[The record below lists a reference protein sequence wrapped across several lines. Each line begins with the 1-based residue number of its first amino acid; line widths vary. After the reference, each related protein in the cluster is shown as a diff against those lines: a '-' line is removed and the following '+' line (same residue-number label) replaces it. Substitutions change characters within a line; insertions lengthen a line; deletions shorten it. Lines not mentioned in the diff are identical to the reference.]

1 MNSMLAKLSS
11 CFIQVQYLNSGFK
24 LFDMKNSILL
34 VFTLIS
40 SFVFSQDITVERI
53 WKNYEFSPKR
63 IGGFK
68 SMNDGEHYTNVKD
81 GNSIYKF
88 SLNDVNDKGAVVL
101 DGAKLVMDGKKLTFD
116 DYEFNSDE
124 TKILLLTNVES
135 IYRRSFQA
143 VYYLYDLKTQK
154 LSPLDSE
161 HSPQTLAEYSPD
173 GLKVSFIHGNDL
185 FVKTIASGKVE
196 KLTQDGKRN
205 KVINGTTDWVYEE
218 EFSITKAYGWSPD
231 SKYIAYLRF
240 DEKNVPEYSM
250 DSYGGLYPEA
260 YTFKYPKAGEVNS
273 VVTAHCVSLDSKKVQ
288 QISLGE
294 YEYIP
299 RLNWSSAS
307 NQLIIQTM
315 NRHQSELNYWLVD
328 LVKGKV
334 TSKIFF
340 TEKSKTYI
348 DIDDNLLILKDG
360 KSILRTSEESGYR
373 HIYQL
378 NFNGIVKQITSG
390 PWDVIDFLGFDETS
404 QQIYFSSAEK
414 GAIHKSIYS
423 VETSGANKRDLTPEI
438 GYNEAE
444 FLNGM
449 HYFIH
454 TYSNAN
460 HAPVYKLCKSDGSVV
475 RELESNLAFMDKLKK
490 ERLSTKQFIEV
501 NANGV
506 KLNASVI
513 LPVGFDPTKKYPM
526 YVNVYGGPGHNE
538 VLDAWDGND
547 YFFHQL
553 LAQKGYIV
561 FQVDPRG
568 TMYQGAEFK
577 KSTYLQLGKLEIED
591 VMNAVKEYSKNTFV
605 DASRV
610 GIMGWSYGGFMASL
624 GITKGADVFKMAIA
638 VAPVTNWRYYD
649 NIYTERFMRTPQEN
663 ADGYD
668 RNSPINYVDNIKGKF
683 LLIHGSSDDNVHF
696 QNTMDMTTAL
706 VKANKQFELF
716 VYPNKNHGIYGG
728 NTRNHLFQLML
739 TFIETNL

>member
-1 MNSMLAKLSS
+1 MKQ
-11 CFIQVQYLNSGFK
+11 C
-24 LFDMKNSILL
+24 LFF
-34 VFTLIS
+34 VFTLVS
-40 SFVFSQDITVERI
+40 SLIFTQDLTVERI
-53 WKNYEFSPKR
+53 WKNFEFNPKR
-63 IGGFK
+63 IGGYQA
-68 SMNDGEHYTNVKD
+68 MNDGEHYMKVKD
-81 GNSIYKF
+81 GSFYQYAM
-88 SLNDVNDKGAVVL
+88 NDLNDKGLLFLDESKLVL
-101 DGAKLVMDGKKLTFD
+101 DGKKITFD
-116 DYEFNSDE
+116 DFQFNADE
-124 TKILLLTNVES
+124 SKLLLLTNVES
-135 IYRRSFQA
+135 IYRRSYQA

-154 LSPLDSE
+154 LSPLDAE
-161 HSPQTLAEYSPD
+161 HAPQTLAEYSPD
-173 GLKVSFIHGNDL
+173 GTKVSFIHGNDL

-196 KLTQDGKRN
+196 KLTLDGKRN
-205 KVINGTTDWVYEE
+205 KIINGTTDWVYEE

-240 DEKNVPEYSM
+240 DEKKVPEYSM
-250 DSYGGLYPEA
+250 DTYGGLYPEA

-273 VVTAHCVSLDSKKVQ
+273 VVTAHCISVDNKKAQ
-288 QISLGE
+288 PISLGT

-299 RLNWSSAS
+299 RLNWSSTS

-328 LVKGKV
+328 VVKGKV

-340 TEKSKTYI
+340 TEKSTTYI

-378 NFNGIVKQITSG
+378 NFDGSVKQITTG
-390 PWDVIDFLGFDETS
+390 PWDVIDFLGFDES
-404 QQIYFSSAEK
+404 SKQIYFSSAEK

-423 VETSGANKRDLTPEI
+423 VETSGANKRDLTPKV

-460 HAPVYKLCKSDGSVV
+460 QAPVYQLCKSDGSVV
-475 RELESNLAFMDKLKK
+475 RLLESNQAFMDKLKK

-513 LPVGFDPTKKYPM
+513 LPLGFDPSKKYPM

-553 LAQKGYIV
+553 LAQKGYII

-568 TMYQGAEFK
+568 TMYQGVEFK

-591 VMNAVKEYSKNTFV
+591 VMNAVKEYAKNSFV

-668 RNSPINYVDNIKGKF
+668 RNSPINFVDNMKGKY
-683 LLIHGSSDDNVHF
+683 LLIHGSADDNVHF

-716 VYPNKNHGIYGG
+716 VYPDKNHGIYGG

-739 TFIETNL
+739 TFIESNL

>member
-1 MNSMLAKLSS
+1 
-11 CFIQVQYLNSGFK
+11 
-24 LFDMKNSILL
+24 MKNSLLL
-34 VFTLIS
+34 VFTLFYS
-40 SFVFSQDITVERI
+40 LVFSQDLTVERI
-53 WKNYEFSPKR
+53 WKNYEFNPKR
-63 IGGFK
+63 VGGFK
-68 SMNDGEHYTNVKD
+68 SMSDGEHYTNVKE

-101 DGAKLVMDGKKLTFD
+101 DGAKLLVDGKKLAFD

-124 TKILLLTNVES
+124 TKVLLLTNVES
-135 IYRRSFQA
+135 IYRRSYEA
-143 VYYLYDLKTQK
+143 VYYLYDLTSQK
-154 LSPLDSE
+154 LTPLDPD

-173 GLKVSFIHGNDL
+173 GTKVSFIHGNDL
-185 FVKTIASGKVE
+185 FVKTLANGKVE
-196 KLTQDGKRN
+196 KLTEDGKRN
-205 KVINGTTDWVYEE
+205 KIINGTTDWVYEE

-240 DEKNVPEYSM
+240 DEKKVPEYSM

-273 VVTAHCVSLDSKKVQ
+273 VVTAHCVSLDSKKAQ

-328 LVKGKV
+328 VVKGKV

-378 NFNGIVKQITSG
+378 NFDGTVKQVTSG
-390 PWDVIDFLGFDETS
+390 PWDVIDFLGFDES
-404 QQIYFSSAEK
+404 SKQIYFSSAEK

-423 VETSGANKRDLTPEI
+423 VEISGGNKRDLTPTV

-460 HAPVYKLCKSDGSVV
+460 QAPVYRLCKSDGSVV
-475 RELESNLAFMDKLKK
+475 RELESNQVFMDKLKK

-513 LPVGFDPTKKYPM
+513 LPVGFDPSKKYPM

-591 VMNAVKEYSKNTFV
+591 VMNAVKEYAKNSFV

-668 RNSPINYVDNIKGKF
+668 RNSPINYVDNVKGKY

-696 QNTMDMTTAL
+696 QNTMDMTSAM

-728 NTRNHLFQLML
+728 NTRNHLFQMML
-739 TFIETNL
+739 NFIETNL

>member
-1 MNSMLAKLSS
+1 
-11 CFIQVQYLNSGFK
+11 
-24 LFDMKNSILL
+24 MKNSLLL
-34 VFTLIS
+34 VFTLFYS
-40 SFVFSQDITVERI
+40 LVFSQDLTVERI
-53 WKNYEFSPKR
+53 WKNYEFNPKR
-63 IGGFK
+63 VGGFK
-68 SMNDGEHYTNVKD
+68 SMSDGEHYTNVKE

-101 DGAKLVMDGKKLTFD
+101 DGAKLLVDGKKLAFD

-124 TKILLLTNVES
+124 TKVLLLTNVES
-135 IYRRSFQA
+135 IYRRSYEA
-143 VYYLYDLKTQK
+143 VYYLYDLTSQK
-154 LSPLDSE
+154 LTPLDPD

-173 GLKVSFIHGNDL
+173 GTKVSFIHGNDL
-185 FVKTIASGKVE
+185 FVKTLANGKVE
-196 KLTQDGKRN
+196 KLTEDGKRN
-205 KVINGTTDWVYEE
+205 KIINGTTDWVYEE

-240 DEKNVPEYSM
+240 DEKKVPEYSM

-273 VVTAHCVSLDSKKVQ
+273 VVTAHCVSLDSKKAQ

-328 LVKGKV
+328 VVKGKV

-378 NFNGIVKQITSG
+378 NFDGTVKQVTSG
-390 PWDVIDFLGFDETS
+390 PWDVIDFLGFDES
-404 QQIYFSSAEK
+404 SKQIYFSSAEK

-423 VETSGANKRDLTPEI
+423 VEISGGNKRDLTPTV

-460 HAPVYKLCKSDGSVV
+460 QAPVYRLCKSDGSVV
-475 RELESNLAFMDKLKK
+475 RELESNQVFMDKLKK

-513 LPVGFDPTKKYPM
+513 LPVGFDPSKKYPM

-591 VMNAVKEYSKNTFV
+591 VMNAVKEYAKNSFV

-668 RNSPINYVDNIKGKF
+668 RNSPINYVDNVKGKY

-696 QNTMDMTTAL
+696 QNTMDMTSAM

-739 TFIETNL
+739 TFIEANL

>member
-1 MNSMLAKLSS
+1 MKQS
-11 CFIQVQYLNSGFK
+11 
-24 LFDMKNSILL
+24 LF
-34 VFTLIS
+34 
-40 SFVFSQDITVERI
+40 FVFALVSSLIFAQDLTVERI
-53 WKNYEFSPKR
+53 WKNYEFNPKR
-63 IGGFK
+63 IGGYQA
-68 SMNDGEHYTNVKD
+68 MNDGEHYMKVKD
-81 GNSIYKF
+81 GSFYQYAM
-88 SLNDVNDKGAVVL
+88 NDLNDKGVL
-101 DGAKLVMDGKKLTFD
+101 FLDESKLVFDGKKITFD
-116 DYEFNSDE
+116 DFQFNADE
-124 TKILLLTNVES
+124 SKLLLLTNVES

-154 LSPLDSE
+154 LSPLDAE
-161 HSPQTLAEYSPD
+161 HAPQTLAEYSPD
-173 GLKVSFIHGNDL
+173 GTKVSFIHGNDL

-205 KVINGTTDWVYEE
+205 KIINGTTDWVYEE

-231 SKYIAYLRF
+231 NKYIAYLRF
-240 DEKNVPEYSM
+240 DEKEVPEYSM
-250 DSYGGLYPEA
+250 DTYGGLYPEA

-288 QISLGE
+288 QIGLGS

-299 RLNWSSAS
+299 RLNWSSTS

-328 LVKGKV
+328 VVKGKV

-340 TEKSKTYI
+340 TEKSTTYI

-378 NFNGIVKQITSG
+378 NFDGSVKQITTG
-390 PWDVIDFLGFDETS
+390 PWDVIDFLGFDES
-404 QQIYFSSAEK
+404 SKQIYFSSAEK

-423 VETSGANKRDLTPEI
+423 VETSGANKRDLTPKV

-460 HAPVYKLCKSDGSVV
+460 QAPVYQLCKSDGSVV
-475 RELESNLAFMDKLKK
+475 RLLESNQAFMDKLKK

-513 LPVGFDPTKKYPM
+513 LPLGFDPSKKYPM

-553 LAQKGYIV
+553 LAQKGYII

-568 TMYQGAEFK
+568 TMYQGVEFK

-591 VMNAVKEYSKNTFV
+591 VMNAVKEYAKNSFV

-663 ADGYD
+663 PDGYD
-668 RNSPINYVDNIKGKF
+668 RNSPINFVDNMKGKY
-683 LLIHGSSDDNVHF
+683 LLIHGSADDNVHF

-716 VYPNKNHGIYGG
+716 VYPDKNHGIYGG

-739 TFIETNL
+739 TFIESNL

>member
-1 MNSMLAKLSS
+1 MNVSKLIRLFNPWT
-11 CFIQVQYLNSGFK
+11 FINFGLQIYQ
-24 LFDMKNSILL
+24 MKKIYFILL
-34 VFTLIS
+34 AFS
-40 SFVFSQDITVERI
+40 SFSAIAQDLSVERI
-53 WKNYEFSPKR
+53 WKNYEFNPKR
-63 IGGFK
+63 IGGYQA
-68 SMNDGEHYTNVKD
+68 MNDGEHYIKVKEQ
-81 GNSIYKF
+81 SFYKF
-88 SLNDVNDKGAVVL
+88 DLNDASDKGVLFL
-101 DGAKLVMDGKKLTFD
+101 DGAKLVMDDKKITFD
-116 DYEFNSDE
+116 DFQFNADE
-124 TKILLLTNVES
+124 SKLLLLTNVES
-135 IYRRSFQA
+135 IYRRSYQA

-154 LSPLDSE
+154 LSPLDAE

-173 GLKVSFIHGNDL
+173 GTKVSFIHGNDL
-185 FVKTIASGKVE
+185 FVKTISTGKVE

-205 KVINGTTDWVYEE
+205 KIINGTTDWVYEE

-240 DEKNVPEYSM
+240 DEKAVPEYSM
-250 DSYGGLYPEA
+250 DTYGGLYPET
-260 YTFKYPKAGEVNS
+260 YSFKYPKAGEVNS

-288 QISLGE
+288 QIGLGS

-299 RLNWSSAS
+299 RLNWSAAS

-328 LVKGKV
+328 VVKGKV
-334 TSKIFF
+334 SSKIFF
-340 TEKSKTYI
+340 TEKSTTYI

-378 NFNGIVKQITSG
+378 NFDGSVKQITSG
-390 PWDVIDFLGFDETS
+390 PWDVIDFLGFDEAS
-404 QQIYFSSAEK
+404 KQIYFSSAEK

-423 VETSGANKRDLTPEI
+423 VETSGANKRDLTTTI

-460 HAPVYKLCKSDGSVV
+460 QAPVYQLCKSDGSVV
-475 RELESNLAFMDKLKK
+475 RVLESNQAFMDKMKK

-553 LAQKGYIV
+553 LAQKGYII

-568 TMYQGAEFK
+568 TMYQGVEFK

-591 VMNAVKEYSKNTFV
+591 VMNAVKEYAKNSFV

-668 RNSPINYVDNIKGKF
+668 RNSPINFVDNVKGKY
-683 LLIHGSSDDNVHF
+683 LLIHGSADDNVHF

-716 VYPNKNHGIYGG
+716 VYPDKNHGIYGG

-739 TFIETNL
+739 TFIESNL

>member
-1 MNSMLAKLSS
+1 
-11 CFIQVQYLNSGFK
+11 
-24 LFDMKNSILL
+24 MKNYIFYVLIL
-34 VFTLIS
+34 VS
-40 SFVFSQDITVERI
+40 SNVFSQDLSVERI
-53 WKNYEFSPKR
+53 WKNYEFNPKR
-63 IGGFK
+63 IGGYQA
-68 SMNDGEHYTNVKD
+68 MNDGEHYIKVTD
-81 GNSIYKF
+81 GSFY
-88 SLNDVNDKGAVVL
+88 LYAMNDLNDKGVLFL
-101 DGAKLVMDGKKLTFD
+101 DGSKLVLEGKQIAFD
-116 DYEFNSDE
+116 DFQFNSDE
-124 TKILLLTNVES
+124 SKLLLLTNVES
-135 IYRRSFQA
+135 IYRRSYQA

-154 LSPLDSE
+154 LSPLDAVN
-161 HSPQTLAEYSPD
+161 SPQTLAEYSPD
-173 GLKVSFIHGNDL
+173 GSKVSFIHGNDL
-185 FVKTIASGKVE
+185 FVKTIATGKVE

-205 KVINGTTDWVYEE
+205 KIINGTTDWVYEE

-240 DEKNVPEYSM
+240 DEKKVPEYSM
-250 DSYGGLYPEA
+250 DTYGGLYPESN
-260 YTFKYPKAGEVNS
+260 TFKYPKAGEVNS
-273 VVTAHCVSLDSKKVQ
+273 VVSAHCVSLDSKKVQ
-288 QISLGE
+288 QISLGT

-315 NRHQSELNYWLVD
+315 NRHQSELNYWVVD
-328 LVKGKV
+328 VVKGKV
-334 TSKIFF
+334 SSKIFF

-378 NFNGIVKQITSG
+378 NFDGSVKQITTG
-390 PWDVIDFLGFDETS
+390 PWDVIDFLGFDESTK
-404 QQIYFSSAEK
+404 QIYFSSAEK

-423 VETSGANKRDLTPEI
+423 VETSGGNKRDLTPTV

-460 HAPVYKLCKSDGSVV
+460 QAPVYSLCKSDGSVV
-475 RELESNLAFMDKLKK
+475 RLLESNQAFMDKMKK
-490 ERLSTKQFIEV
+490 ERLSPKQFIVV

-513 LPVGFDPTKKYPM
+513 LPVGFDPAKKYPM

-568 TMYQGAEFK
+568 TMYQGVEFK

-591 VMNAVKEYSKNTFV
+591 VINAVKEYSKNSYV

-624 GITKGADVFKMAIA
+624 GITKGADVFKIAIA

-668 RNSPINYVDNIKGKF
+668 RNSPINFVDNVKGKY

-728 NTRNHLFQLML
+728 NTRNHLFQMML
-739 TFIETNL
+739 NFIDANL

>member
-1 MNSMLAKLSS
+1 
-11 CFIQVQYLNSGFK
+11 
-24 LFDMKNSILL
+24 MKNRIFFILTF
-34 VFTLIS
+34 VS
-40 SFVFSQDITVERI
+40 SFVFSQDLSVERI
-53 WKNYEFSPKR
+53 WKNYEFNPKR
-63 IGGFK
+63 IGGYQA
-68 SMNDGEHYTNVKD
+68 MNDGEHYIK
-81 GNSIYKF
+81 
-88 SLNDVNDKGAVVL
+88 LNDGSFYLYAMNDLNDKGVMFLDGSKLVL
-101 DGAKLVMDGKKLTFD
+101 DGKKITFD
-116 DYEFNSDE
+116 DFQFNSDE
-124 TKILLLTNVES
+124 SKLLLLTNVES

-154 LSPLDSE
+154 LSPLDAV

-185 FVKTIASGKVE
+185 FVKTIATGKVE

-205 KVINGTTDWVYEE
+205 KIINGTTDWVYEE

-231 SKYIAYLRF
+231 SKYIAFLRF
-240 DEKNVPEYSM
+240 DEKAVPEYSM
-250 DSYGGLYPEA
+250 DTYGGLYPES
-260 YTFKYPKAGEVNS
+260 YKFKYPKAGEVNS

-288 QISLGE
+288 QISLGK

-299 RLNWSSAS
+299 RLNWSSVS

-315 NRHQSELNYWLVD
+315 NRHQSELNYWIVD
-328 LVKGKV
+328 VIKGKV
-334 TSKIFF
+334 SSKNFF

-378 NFNGIVKQITSG
+378 SFDGSVKQITVG
-390 PWDVIDFLGFDETS
+390 PWDVIDFLGFDES
-404 QQIYFSSAEK
+404 SKQIYFSSAEK
-414 GAIHKSIYS
+414 GAINKSIYS
-423 VETSGANKRDLTPEI
+423 VETSGGNKRDLTPTL

-460 HAPVYKLCKSDGSVV
+460 QAPVYTLCKSDGSVV
-475 RELESNLAFMDKLKK
+475 RLLESNQVFMDKLKK
-490 ERLSTKQFIEV
+490 ERLSTKQFIVV

-513 LPVGFDPTKKYPM
+513 LPVGFDPAKKYPM

-538 VLDAWDGND
+538 VLDNWDGND
-547 YFFHQL
+547 YMFHQL

-568 TMYQGAEFK
+568 TMYQGEEFK

-591 VMNAVKEYSKNTFV
+591 VMNAVKEYSKNSYV

-668 RNSPINYVDNIKGKF
+668 RNSPINYVDNVKGKY
-683 LLIHGSSDDNVHF
+683 LLIHGAADDNVHF

-728 NTRNHLFQLML
+728 NTRNHLFQMML
-739 TFIETNL
+739 NFIEANL